1 MQCGRRGPE
10 QHTTVERNGEFIC
23 NSNTVVKTFVLSGQ
37 KVQFIVYL
45 GILDDYESRH
55 VVAAPVKLNMKYT
68 TLKDQEPLSAGGG
81 ARCIKFIW
89 IGNSKE
95 VIYRSL

>member
-1 MQCGRRGPE
+1 MQQQYSCKKLC
-10 QHTTVERNGEFIC
+10 II
-23 NSNTVVKTFVLSGQ
+23 GQ

-45 GILDDYESRH
+45 GILDENESRH
-55 VVAAPVKLNMKYT
+55 VVAAPVKLTMKYT

-95 VIYRSL
+95 VIYRLL

>member
-1 MQCGRRGPE
+1 MALRAIYFQVIIYGDP
-10 QHTTVERNGEFIC
+10 
-23 NSNTVVKTFVLSGQ
+23 
-37 KVQFIVYL
+37 VYL

-81 ARCIKFIW
+81 AGCIKFIW

-95 VIYRSL
+95 VIYRLL